1 MKQVT
6 RWEAKDGQ
14 LFNTDR
20 EAEFHEVCIAFE
32 DAFNAAEMKDVDHIF
47 AKIHASEMRVW
58 LKLNR
63 EAVLRLLLSYDVKI
77 KAGGNRYS
85 VANVESIAGLL
96 LITGGVQV

>member
-20 EAEFHEVCIAFE
+20 EAEFHEVGLAF
-32 DAFNAAEMKDVDHIF
+32 DAYYNSEEMTDVDPIF
-47 AKIHASEMRVW
+47 AKIDGAEMRLW

-96 LITGGVQV
+96 LITGGDQA